1 MNPFN
6 KKNNLIQTYSLIVI
20 DVMVVVLSYLAAY
33 LIRYGSFHKFG
44 QNGGLICVLLVLFC
58 VMYALL
64 LDWNHFI
71 FKRGYFDELMA
82 VLKYDVILMISFG
95 FAMFIFKQGHVFSRI
110 LFAVY
115 GITLYVLTY
124 VSHILFKKFMVRFYR
139 KSNGADKV
147 VVVTESRHLEKVMGD
162 INKDLAWSYQI
173 TEIILL
179 DQVDYEEYSGIH
191 VIQCGEEI
199 ESALATCA
207 MDEAFIYLPDS
218 DSRVLEK
225 YLDYFETMGVECNL
239 SVLDISRPVAT
250 QSVGSFAGH
259 VVVTYSPN
267 VIDYRRRFIKRFFD
281 IFGAIIGLI
290 ITAVL
295 TPFIAL
301 AIAIDSRGPI
311 IFSQM
316 RVGKNGRRFKMY
328 KFRSMYKDADE
339 KKAELLEQN
348 EMKGYMFKVDN
359 DPRVTR
365 VGRFIR
371 KTSLDELPQFWN
383 ILKGDMSLIGTRPP
397 TVEEFEHYSMHHRR
411 RLSITPGLT
420 GLWQVSGRSDI
431 RDFDEVVKLD
441 LEYIDNWSLTLDF
454 KILLQTIGVV
464 LVGKGSK

>member
-6 KKNNLIQTYSLIVI
+6 KKNNLIQTYSLIII
-20 DVMVVVLSYLAAY
+20 DVMVVVCSYLVSY
-33 LIRYGSFHKFG
+33 MVRYGTLNKFG
-44 QNGGLICVLLVLFC
+44 QNGGLICLLLVLFC

-82 VLKYDVILMISFG
+82 VLKYDVILLISLG
-95 FAMFIFKQGHVFSRI
+95 FAVFIFKQSHVMSRI
-110 LFAVY
+110 LFGVF
-115 GITLYVLTY
+115 GIVLYILTY
-124 VSHILFKKFMVRFYR
+124 LSHILFKKLMVRFYR

-147 VVVTESRHLEKVMGD
+147 LVVTESRFLTKVMEDIRGD
-162 INKDLAWSYQI
+162 QAWSYQI
-173 TEIILL
+173 TEIALL
-179 DQVDYEEYSGIH
+179 DEVDYEEYEGIH
-191 VIQCGEEI
+191 IIQCGEEI
-199 ESALATCA
+199 ESALATIA

-218 DSRVLEK
+218 DSKVIEK
-225 YLDYFETMGVECNL
+225 YLDYFETMGVCCNL

-267 VIDYRRRFIKRFFD
+267 VIDYRRRLVKRVFD
-281 IFGAIIGLI
+281 IMGAIVGII
-290 ITAVL
+290 ITVVL

-328 KFRSMYKDADE
+328 KFRSMYKDAEERLKEYVDR
-339 KKAELLEQN
+339 N
-348 EMKGYMFKVDN
+348 EMDGPMFKLEN
-359 DPRVTR
+359 DPRITR
-365 VGRFIR
+365 VGKFIR
-371 KTSLDELPQFWN
+371 KTSLDELPQFFN

-397 TVEEFEHYSMHHRR
+397 TVDEFEQYSLHYRR

-431 RDFDEVVKLD
+431 TNFDDVVKLD
-441 LEYIDNWSLTLDF
+441 LEYIDNWSLSLDF

-464 LVGKGSK
+464 LLRKGSK